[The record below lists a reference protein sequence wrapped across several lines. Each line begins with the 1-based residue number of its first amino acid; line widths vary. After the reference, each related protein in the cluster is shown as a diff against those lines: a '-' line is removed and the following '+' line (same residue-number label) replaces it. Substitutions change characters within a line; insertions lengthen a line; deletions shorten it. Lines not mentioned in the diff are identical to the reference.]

1 MGDPIPLIN
10 RATAPPRMDDAALAA
25 ALAEV
30 GGRAAAADAGTEDL
44 GPSLAALR
52 QAGLFAVLSAYAA
65 PVPHARVV
73 ADAVMLLRRIG
84 RANLSVGRLVE
95 GHLNA
100 HRLIALYGTPAQ
112 RAKVE
117 AEIAAGALLGV
128 WGADG
133 NPPFSYTEQGN
144 SLVLSGSKRFASG
157 LGLVSRA
164 VVSVRTHQGAQLL
177 LLSALFCAKRMDR
190 AAWTTSGM
198 KATASGTFDFDGMV
212 VDADARLG
220 RPGDYV
226 REPHFEG
233 GVWRYAA
240 LHVGGMEALA
250 EAARRHA
257 VDGGFADDPLTA
269 ARLADLA
276 IACETGRLWVEAAA
290 SRVEAAGA
298 GEAEVAYVLLAR
310 EAVERACLS
319 VIETVDR
326 LIGAASFFDGH
337 SAERIRRDLSFFL
350 RQANLDGKRAR
361 AAQAVA
367 ASEKPLGEL
376 W

>member
-1 MGDPIPLIN
+1 MGETIPFAKRGPS
-10 RATAPPRMDDAALAA
+10 RARTDEAAVSA

-30 GGRAAAADAGTEDL
+30 ARRAAAADAGSEDL

-52 QAGLFAVLSAYAA
+52 QAGVFDILAAYAD
-65 PVPHARVV
+65 PVPGDRVV
-73 ADAVMLLRRIG
+73 GEIVTLLRRIG

-100 HRLIALYGTPAQ
+100 HRLVALYATPAQ
-112 RAKVE
+112 RASVE
-117 AEIAAGALLGV
+117 AALADGALLGV

-133 NPPFSYTEQGN
+133 DPPLSIENQGD
-144 SLVLSGSKRFASG
+144 SIALSGTKRFASG
-157 LGLVSRA
+157 LGLVSPA
-164 VVSVRTHQGAQLL
+164 VVSVRTPDGAQLL
-177 LLSALFCAKRMDR
+177 LVPTSSAERMNCAS
-190 AAWTTSGM
+190 WTTSGM
-198 KATASGTFDFDGMV
+198 KATLSGTFDFDGMAV
-212 VDADARLG
+212 GTDARLG

-233 GVWRYAA
+233 GVWRYAT

-250 EAARRHA
+250 EAARWHA
-257 VDGGFADDPLTA
+257 VEGGFADDPLTA

-290 SRVEAAGA
+290 TRVEAAGA
-298 GEAEVAYVLLAR
+298 GEDVAYVLLAR

-319 VIETVDR
+319 AIETVDR
-326 LIGAASFFDGH
+326 LIGAASFFAGH
-337 SAERIRRDLSFFL
+337 PAERVRRDLSFFL
-350 RQANLDGKRAR
+350 RQANLDGKRAK
-361 AAQAVA
+361 AARSVA
-367 ASEKPLGEL
+367 ASDTPLGEM

>member
-1 MGDPIPLIN
+1 MGETIPFAKRGPS
-10 RATAPPRMDDAALAA
+10 RARTDEAVSA

-30 GGRAAAADAGTEDL
+30 ARRAAAADAGSEDL

-52 QAGLFAVLSAYAA
+52 QAGVFATLAAYADPA
-65 PVPHARVV
+65 PGDKAIGEIVT
-73 ADAVMLLRRIG
+73 LLRSIG

-100 HRLIALYGTPAQ
+100 HRLVALYATPAQ
-112 RAKVE
+112 RASVE
-117 AEIAAGALLGV
+117 AALADGALLGV

-133 NPPFSYTEQGN
+133 DPPLSIENQGD
-144 SLVLSGSKRFASG
+144 SIALSGTKRFASG
-157 LGLVSRA
+157 LGLVSP
-164 VVSVRTHQGAQLL
+164 VILSVRTKDGPQLL
-177 LLSALFCAKRMDR
+177 LVPSSEGERMDPS
-190 AAWTTSGM
+190 AWTTSGM
-198 KATASGTFDFDGMV
+198 KATLSGTFDFDGMV
-212 VDADARLG
+212 VGADARLG
-220 RPGDYV
+220 SPGDYA

-257 VDGGFADDPLTA
+257 VEGGFADDPLTA

-290 SRVEAAGA
+290 SRVEADGA
-298 GEAEVAYVLLAR
+298 GEGEVAYVLLAR

-319 VIETVDR
+319 AIETVDR

-337 SAERIRRDLSFFL
+337 PAERIRRDLSFFL
-350 RQANLDGKRAR
+350 RQANLDGKRAK
-361 AAQAVA
+361 AARTVA
-367 ASEKPLGEL
+367 ESDKPLGEM

>member
-1 MGDPIPLIN
+1 MGRTIPFARRGPF
-10 RATAPPRMDDAALAA
+10 RAPTDEAVVNA

-30 GGRAAAADAGTEDL
+30 ARRAAAADACAEDL

-52 QAGLFAVLSAYAA
+52 QAGLFDILAAYAD
-65 PVPHARVV
+65 PVPGDRVV
-73 ADAVMLLRRIG
+73 GEIVTLLRRIG

-100 HRLIALYGTPAQ
+100 HRLVALYATPAQ
-112 RAKVE
+112 RASVE
-117 AEIAAGALLGV
+117 AAVADGALLGV

-133 NPPFSYTEQGN
+133 DPPFSIADQGG
-144 SLVLSGSKRFASG
+144 SIALSGTKRFASG
-157 LGLVSRA
+157 LGLVSPA
-164 VVSVRTHQGAQLL
+164 VVSARTKDGPQLL
-177 LLSALFCAKRMDR
+177 LVPSSESERMDPS
-190 AAWTTSGM
+190 AWTTSGM
-198 KATASGTFDFDGMV
+198 KATVSGTYDFDGMV
-212 VDADARLG
+212 IGTDAHLG

-257 VDGGFADDPLTA
+257 VEGGFADDPLTA

-276 IACETGRLWVEAAA
+276 IACETGRLWVEASAA
-290 SRVEAAGA
+290 RVEEAGA
-298 GEAEVAYVLLAR
+298 GESEVAHVLLAR

-319 VIETVDR
+319 AIETVDR

-337 SAERIRRDLSFFL
+337 PAERIRRDLSFFL
-350 RQANLDGKRAR
+350 RQANLDGKRAK
-361 AAQAVA
+361 AARSVA
-367 ASEKPLGEL
+367 GSDKPLGEM